1 MGIGISLIPKFTKQL
16 IIIIGYYRFYITI
29 LIENFINEKK
39 RNLNF
44 IIVSI
49 KILFIILYIVNLT
62 DLPPFY
68 VPRGNLV

>member
-1 MGIGISLIPKFTKQL
+1 ML